1 MRNREHPTG
10 VGKDGSGTLRI
21 PHLLLVVAMLAA
33 GCVSDDKG
41 LSGACQ
47 VQRCVCAPGGWSPA
61 SASQGEPVLW
71 RADGSAWCPEGLEL
85 HRKKPL
91 PRQQ

>member
-1 MRNREHPTG
+1 M
-10 VGKDGSGTLRI
+10 GKDGSGTLRI
-21 PHLLLVVAMLAA
+21 PLLLLVVAMLAA
-33 GCVSDDKG
+33 GCVSDDKD

-61 SASQGEPVLW
+61 SASQGSPVLW
-71 RADGSAWCPEGLEL
+71 RADGSAACPEGLEL